1 MAPRT
6 RGVCWDSVVNRP
18 FTLRQRMRYRF
29 DNSLSRGI
37 WGVLVWLG
45 VLALA
50 FFFIIALFIL
60 ITGIGPG
67 GEPTTFPEALWY
79 ALTRSLDPG
88 TFSGDEGLGFRLVML
103 VVTLTG
109 IFLAA
114 AIIGL
119 VSSSIDRRLDNLRRG
134 RSLVVEEG
142 HTLILGQSDKL
153 TPIISE
159 LIEANASE
167 KDRAIVVLTPDDTV
181 DVSDSIRGTI
191 KDFKTSRLVV
201 RSGQPTRLA
210 ELEQGNPATAR
221 SIIVLR
227 SESDAQVVKTTLG
240 VLRCIG
246 PDSSAT
252 IVVELEDPDTAAALE
267 SAGDGR
273 IIAVTSSAIVALI
286 GAQVA
291 RAPGLGA
298 IYQELLDFDGDELYS
313 IAVTAPWL
321 GRTFGEALFASSRG
335 TIIGMRDA
343 NGATTIAPDPATIL
357 HEGDFLIGIAEDD
370 SVFALDLTPH
380 DWAPDPRAEHRR
392 PANARERTLVIGWS
406 PLAPRIAREL
416 DRHVASGSELH
427 LLVNE
432 PLEMVDAIRESM
444 TLNNQE
450 LAIRVGDPISR
461 SAVAAALD
469 TGTFDHV
476 LLLSESGVYNSE
488 EADARTMLAL
498 LHVHSHATHTQAPDN
513 VVAEL
518 LDPNDVELT
527 GAAENRDFIVSQR
540 LIALLMAQLS
550 ESPHLQPV
558 FEEIFDSDGANIVVH
573 PASLYVPPG
582 RTTFGAIVEAARERG
597 AVALGYRSAAAVGQP
612 GTIGNGI
619 RLNAPKNDPVDLTD
633 GDSVILIDRLP

>member
-1 MAPRT
+1 M
-6 RGVCWDSVVNRP
+6 GKS
-18 FTLRQRMRYRF
+18 FTLRQRIRYRF

-37 WGVLVWLG
+37 WGVLAWLA
-45 VLALA
+45 VIALA
-50 FFFIIALFIL
+50 FFLLIALVIL

-88 TFSGDEGLGFRLVML
+88 TFSGDEGLSFRLIML

-119 VSSSIDRRLDNLRRG
+119 VSSAIDRRLDNLRRG

-153 TPIISE
+153 APIISE

-167 KDRAIVVLTPDDTV
+167 RDRAIVVLTPEDTV
-181 DVSDSIRGTI
+181 DIQDAIRSEI

-201 RSGQPTRLA
+201 RSGLPTRLN
-210 ELEQGNPATAR
+210 ELQQGNPATAR
-221 SIIVLR
+221 AIIVLR
-227 SESDAQVVKTTLG
+227 GDSDAQVVKTTLG
-240 VLRCIG
+240 VLRSIG
-246 PDSSAT
+246 PDSTAT
-252 IVVELEDPDTAAALE
+252 IVAELEDPETAQALTA
-267 SAGDGR
+267 AGDGR
-273 IIAVTSSAIVALI
+273 IITVTSSAIVALI

-298 IYQELLDFDGDELYS
+298 IYQELLDFDGDEMYS
-313 IAVTAPWL
+313 TPVTSTWV

-343 NGATTIAPDPATIL
+343 HGVTTIAADPATVL
-357 HEGDFLIGIAEDD
+357 RQGDFLIGIAEDD
-370 SVFALDLTPH
+370 SVFALDVAPQT
-380 DWAPDPRAEHRR
+380 WTPDPHRSR
-392 PANARERTLVIGWS
+392 SPVEGTRERTLIIGWS
-406 PLAPRIAREL
+406 PLAPKVAQEL
-416 DRHVASGSELH
+416 DRHVAAGSEIH

-432 PLEMVDAIRESM
+432 PLEMVEAIRSTM
-444 TLNNQE
+444 SLDHQDLT
-450 LAIRVGDPISR
+450 IHIGDPISR
-461 SAVAAALD
+461 HDVTAALD
-469 TGTFDHV
+469 AGPFNHV
-476 LLLSESGVYNSE
+476 LLLSEQSTYDAE

-498 LHVHSHATHTQAPDN
+498 LHVHNQGGDVQAPDN

-527 GAAENRDFIVSQR
+527 GSAENRDFIVSQR

-573 PASLYVPPG
+573 PASLYVAPG
-582 RTTFGAIVEAARERG
+582 PTTFRAIVEAARERG
-597 AVALGYRSAAAVGQP
+597 AVAMGYRSAAAVGKP

-619 RLNAPKNDPVDLTD
+619 RLNAPKDEPTELSE
-633 GDSVILIDRLP
+633 GDSVILIDRLR